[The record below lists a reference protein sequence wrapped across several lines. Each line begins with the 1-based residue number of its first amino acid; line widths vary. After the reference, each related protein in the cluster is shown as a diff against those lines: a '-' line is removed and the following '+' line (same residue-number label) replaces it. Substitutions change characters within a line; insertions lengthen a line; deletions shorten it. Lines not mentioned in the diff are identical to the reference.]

1 MLVDQLVNN
10 ACFFFLGCD
19 PKKYHDKRDQ
29 MEDTHRQKVQDLLQQ
44 WQQAEK
50 RYKLLKSGDENQAT
64 GAVAGKFLINPST
77 LTINHKVNPIVN
89 NEQSDISLYQ
99 RL

>member
-1 MLVDQLVNN
+1 
-10 ACFFFLGCD
+10 
-19 PKKYHDKRDQ
+19 
-29 MEDTHRQKVQDLLQQ
+29 MEETHRKKVQDLLQQ

-77 LTINHKVNPIVN
+77 LNNQSQNH
-89 NEQSDISLYQ
+89 QMCHLQ
-99 RL
+99 

>member
-1 MLVDQLVNN
+1 MYVI
-10 ACFFFLGCD
+10 FLGCD

-77 LTINHKVNPIVN
+77 LKINHKIIKCAICS
-89 NEQSDISLYQ
+89 E
-99 RL
+99 

>member
-1 MLVDQLVNN
+1 MHVV
-10 ACFFFLGCD
+10 FVLGCD

-29 MEDTHRQKVQDLLQQ
+29 MEETHRQKVQDLLQQ

-50 RYKLLKSGDENQAT
+50 RYKLLKSGDENQAA

-77 LTINHKVNPIVN
+77 LTVNYKIIKCAFC
-89 NEQSDISLYQ
+89 SD
-99 RL
+99 